1 MRLRLQSAPPP
12 IPGVRPLPLVALLEK
27 AIHLRFC
34 SQAALGSQAEAGG
47 AHGEADGL
55 LQEAGPEK
63 RRHFQRVYLDGS
75 EQTCH
80 RDVRGHSRVGRV
92 CRD

>member
-1 MRLRLQSAPPP
+1 M
-12 IPGVRPLPLVALLEK
+12 EK
-27 AIHLRFC
+27 AIRLRFC

-63 RRHFQRVYLDGS
+63 RRHLQRVDLDGS
-75 EQTCH
+75 NKPATEMFG
-80 RDVRGHSRVGRV
+80 DVHVWAGCGVTKELSFLLVRLCGLCPRVLV
-92 CRD
+92 